1 MKLATWLSEEGLN
14 YVEFGSRIERSG
26 EAVRRYASGE
36 RIPDRVTM
44 PRIVHATGGKV
55 TANDFFDLDH
65 AVADSGTTAALSP
78 DTQSEHIGQ
87 QASGVAA

>member
-14 YVEFGSRIERSG
+14 YVEFGARIERSG

-55 TANDFFDLDH
+55 TANDFFDLNHAACVTASEARDH
-65 AVADSGTTAALSP
+65 V
-78 DTQSEHIGQ
+78 
-87 QASGVAA
+87 